1 MDERVAQLIRQG
13 QQAAQDGN
21 MEMARNY
28 LQASVDLDR
37 TNPTAWLWLAGVL
50 EDPAAVRNA
59 LEQVLLLDPGNIRAE
74 QGLAQLGAQY
84 PSAPAMTVIYP
95 EPEEDE
101 LEPEPDPVP
110 MRGAGTGMLGTSA
123 GAMTIEQELRASLQP
138 APTPVTTSSSLA
150 TVGVPLYSDTAPTG
164 NYTTAAGENDTIYRV
179 LVIVLLLTF
188 ILGLIVFGLILLR
201 VI

>member
-50 EDPAAVRNA
+50 EDPAAVRDA
-59 LEQVLLLDPGNIRAE
+59 LEQVLALDPGNIRAE
-74 QGLAQLGAQY
+74 QGLAQLEAQY
-84 PSAPAMTVIYP
+84 PSAPPIPVIIP
-95 EPEEDE
+95 ADEPEF
-101 LEPEPDPVP
+101 DPVP
-110 MRGAGTGMLGTSA
+110 LRGAGTGMLGTSA
-123 GAMTIEQELRASLQP
+123 GTMTIEQELRASLQP
-138 APTPVTTSSSLA
+138 APSTTTTASLA
-150 TVGVPLYSDTAPTG
+150 TVGTPLYSDTAPTG
-164 NYTTAAGENDTIYRV
+164 NYNTTVEQNDTVYRV
-179 LVIVLLLTF
+179 LVFTLLLTF
-188 ILGLIVFGLILLR
+188 ILGLILFGLILLR